1 MSQHPLLSPQS
12 ATHSLSDVGRIQAPV
27 GGGGGELLAGGEGAL
42 ALELAL
48 ALALVPPL
56 PRLPVGVAT
65 YFEHVESSHEPIDD
79 MGFPSIP
86 SITTASLDTPAT
98 VASVVLNFSALL
110 LNETSSVATSN
121 MIWRIAGSEDGNS
134 EDSSKGGA
142 ALCSQPPPSEQQ
154 FPGVVYSDEVGAFV
168 HLLQ

>member
-42 ALELAL
+42 ALAL

-98 VASVVLNFSALL
+98 SASAFLNCSALL